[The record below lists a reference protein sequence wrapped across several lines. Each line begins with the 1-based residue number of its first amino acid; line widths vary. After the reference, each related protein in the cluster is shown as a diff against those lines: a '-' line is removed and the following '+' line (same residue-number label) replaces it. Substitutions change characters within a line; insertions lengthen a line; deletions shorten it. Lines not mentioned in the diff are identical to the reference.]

1 MTKLSI
7 ELEQYFSQKKL
18 SDDIRLVD
26 LLELAGKRVFGFLF
40 VILSLPSA
48 LPVPAPGYSIPF
60 GKAEVKREGED
71 RWRIEKDN
79 VE

>member
-26 LLELAGKRVFGFLF
+26 LLELAGKRVFGFLG
-40 VILSLPSA
+40 S
-48 LPVPAPGYSIPF
+48 GSIS
-60 GKAEVKREGED
+60 
-71 RWRIEKDN
+71 N
-79 VE
+79 